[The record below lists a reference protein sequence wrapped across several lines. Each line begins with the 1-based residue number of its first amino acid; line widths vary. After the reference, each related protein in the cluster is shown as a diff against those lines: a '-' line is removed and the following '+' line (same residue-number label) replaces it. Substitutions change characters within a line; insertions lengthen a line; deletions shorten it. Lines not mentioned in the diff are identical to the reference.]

1 MDFFNSETLIQHGS
15 RLMDQKQLQNCK
27 AQKGQRPEKK
37 KSRDDVIMQFC
48 YQRMMNIANKP
59 NIRSAFIPPAYPPC
73 ITPLQDLKK
82 VMFSD
87 LLIETHHRGSY
98 VLLKQI
104 TPTNT
109 MTGVTTIVEDQEGD
123 VMYLQLF
130 NQDERTAE
138 ELLQIGALLIVK
150 EPYLQLMSDGNHGL
164 RVDHLSDVL
173 YLDAD
178 DEQGQEEKSNSA
190 LFWKEKGDEL
200 FREGKYIRAIEY
212 YTKSLNCDPTDD
224 DARAIKMDLALAL
237 MKTEEYDYA
246 LRHLDTIL
254 KDTALED
261 KALFCK
267 SQALYNLRRYE
278 ECCEVLKHLCLQYPD
293 NKEAKVEFSRA
304 IQRLAEQKTGKYKFR
319 ELYNDADRLRPQLD
333 HATYSGLV
341 EVRPSGSRG
350 RGLFTTKEVKAGDLL
365 LCEKAFL
372 FSFIDAD
379 KPDGDIEVTILL
391 NEGTNTITMGPQTG
405 LIRLAMQKLHR
416 NPSLIP
422 TVTDLY
428 HGSYEPVSVTEVD
441 GTHVVDA

>member
-1 MDFFNSETLIQHGS
+1 
-15 RLMDQKQLQNCK
+15 
-27 AQKGQRPEKK
+27 
-37 KSRDDVIMQFC
+37 
-48 YQRMMNIANKP
+48 
-59 NIRSAFIPPAYPPC
+59 
-73 ITPLQDLKK
+73 
-82 VMFSD
+82 
-87 LLIETHHRGSY
+87 
-98 VLLKQI
+98 
-104 TPTNT
+104 
-109 MTGVTTIVEDQEGD
+109 
-123 VMYLQLF
+123 
-130 NQDERTAE
+130 
-138 ELLQIGALLIVK
+138 
-150 EPYLQLMSDGNHGL
+150 
-164 RVDHLSDVL
+164 
-173 YLDAD
+173 
-178 DEQGQEEKSNSA
+178 
-190 LFWKEKGDEL
+190 
-200 FREGKYIRAIEY
+200 
-212 YTKSLNCDPTDD
+212 
-224 DARAIKMDLALAL
+224 MDLALAL
-237 MKTEEYDYA
+237 TKTEEYDYV
-246 LRHLDTIL
+246 LRHLDAIL
-254 KDTALED
+254 KDMVLEE

-293 NKEAKVEFSRA
+293 NREAKVEFSRA
-304 IQRLAEQKTGKYKFR
+304 IQRLAEQKTGKHKFR
-319 ELYNDADRLRPQLD
+319 ELYDEADRLRPQLD